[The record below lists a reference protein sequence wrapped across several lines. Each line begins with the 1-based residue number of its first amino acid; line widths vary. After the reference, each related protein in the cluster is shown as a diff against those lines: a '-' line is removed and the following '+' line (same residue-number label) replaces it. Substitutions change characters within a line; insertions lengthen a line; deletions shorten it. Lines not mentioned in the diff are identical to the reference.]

1 MARLPILEYP
11 DPRLRLRSRPV
22 ARVDEAVYRLVDDLF
37 DTLYDTPGIGLSAPQ
52 TGALLRVVVADLS
65 GTTSAPRV
73 YINPVILESSVPA
86 LVEESCL
93 SIPGI
98 VGNVVR
104 ATRVRVRALDRTGV
118 PFERELE
125 DMDAV
130 CIQHEVDHLDGRLF
144 IDRLSLFR
152 RFRLK
157 ASARLGASRGTT
169 PAGARPR
176 F

>member
-1 MARLPILEYP
+1 MAHLPILEYP

-22 ARVDEAVYRLVDDLF
+22 ERFDHTLQRLVEDLF

-65 GTTSAPRV
+65 GTASAPRV
-73 YINPVILESSVPA
+73 YVNPEILESDVPA

-93 SIPGI
+93 SIPGV
-98 VGNVVR
+98 VGNVIR
-104 ATRVRVRALDRTGV
+104 ATRLRVRAQDEAGM

-130 CIQHEVDHLDGRLF
+130 CLQHEVDHLEGRLF
-144 IDRLSLFR
+144 IDRLSLFQR
-152 RFRLK
+152 IRLK
-157 ASARLGASRGTT
+157 ASARLGAARGTT
-169 PAGARPR
+169 PAGAQPR
-176 F
+176 Y